1 MLAGRPVSVTF
12 CRSSDTSTKVTAV
25 RLYFRVLGGGHQ
37 WLFWLSFMG
46 SLVTFNMLSNLQTW
60 FLGYWAR
67 QYERRDAAE
76 VHVQ

>member
-1 MLAGRPVSVTF
+1 MLVGQPVSVIS
-12 CRSSDTSTKVTAV
+12 CPSSDTSIEVTAV
-25 RLYFRVLGGGHQ
+25 RLYFRVLGGSHQ

-46 SLVTFNMLSNLQTW
+46 SLVTFNVLSNLQTW

-67 QYERRDAAE
+67 QYEGRDAAE